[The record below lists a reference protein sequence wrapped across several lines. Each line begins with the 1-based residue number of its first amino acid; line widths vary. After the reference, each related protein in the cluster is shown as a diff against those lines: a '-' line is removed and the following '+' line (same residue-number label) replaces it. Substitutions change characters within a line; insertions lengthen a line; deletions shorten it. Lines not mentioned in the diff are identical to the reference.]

1 MEPGKILVSQHNG
14 SYVIKLVGDV
24 RVTLCTS
31 LNNYMEV
38 VFQSDEI
45 SEVVIDMI
53 DAVGVDSTTLGLL
66 AKLAIY
72 CNDKF
77 QLKPVVFCP
86 DESLYQILMV
96 MGLDDVFE
104 IVQRVPSV
112 SEKLE
117 ELSVASPSI
126 ADETR
131 KHVLEAHRLLSSFNE
146 RNRQEFVDLIRALEE
161 GS

>member
-1 MEPGKILVSQHNG
+1 VEPGKILVSQHNG

-31 LNNYMEV
+31 LNNYMDV

-45 SEVVIDMI
+45 SEVVVDMI

-72 CNDKF
+72 CNEKF

-86 DESLYQILMV
+86 DESLCQTLMV
-96 MGLDDVFE
+96 MGLDDIFE
-104 IVQRVPSV
+104 IVQSVPTV
-112 SEKLE
+112 SDSCE
-117 ELSVASPSI
+117 ELPTASSGI
-126 ADETR
+126 DETK
-131 KHVLEAHRLLSSFNE
+131 KHVLEAHHLLSSFNE
-146 RNRQEFVDLIRALEE
+146 RNRKEFVDLIRALEE
-161 GS
+161 GG